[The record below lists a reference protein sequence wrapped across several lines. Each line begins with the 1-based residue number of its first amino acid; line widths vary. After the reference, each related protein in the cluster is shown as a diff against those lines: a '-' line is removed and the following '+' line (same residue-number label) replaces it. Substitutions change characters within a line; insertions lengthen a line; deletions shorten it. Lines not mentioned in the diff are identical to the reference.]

1 MIRLSAIY
9 IFLLSSCS
17 SSSTINKQTIIIS
30 QDTITFET
38 LAEDFYGGMT
48 DSKFIVIKDET
59 TLNEIYKLINKS
71 KSPGIKIPIINF
83 EKETVLVLF
92 LGEKSSGGHSISVE
106 QILDENEKVTVKYKV
121 TLPKLGEMVTTVMT
135 QPYCI
140 IKIPITSK
148 EIIFDK
154 KD

>member
-1 MIRLSAIY
+1 MIRLFVIY

-17 SSSTINKQTIIIS
+17 SSSTINKQTMIIS

-48 DSKFIVIKDET
+48 DSKFIVIKEET
-59 TLNEIYKLINKS
+59 TLNKIYKLINKS

-148 EIIFDK
+148 EVIFDK

>member
-1 MIRLSAIY
+1 MRLFAIY

-17 SSSTINKQTIIIS
+17 SSSTINKQTMIIS

-92 LGEKSSGGHSISVE
+92 LGEKTSGGHSISVE
-106 QILDENEKVTVKYKV
+106 QILDENEKLIVKYKV

-135 QPYCI
+135 QPYYI

>member
-1 MIRLSAIY
+1 MMRLFAIY

-17 SSSTINKQTIIIS
+17 SSSTINKQTMIIS
-30 QDTITFET
+30 QDTITFEI

-48 DSKFIVIKDET
+48 HSKFIVIKDET

-92 LGEKSSGGHSISVE
+92 LGEKSSGGYSIAVE

-140 IKIPITSK
+140 IKIPKTLK
-148 EIIFDK
+148 EVVFK
-154 KD
+154 KID

>member
-1 MIRLSAIY
+1 MIRLFAIY

-17 SSSTINKQTIIIS
+17 SSSTINKQTMIIS

-48 DSKFIVIKDET
+48 DSKFIVIKEET

-71 KSPGIKIPIINF
+71 KLPGIKIPIINF

-92 LGEKSSGGHSISVE
+92 LGEKSSGGYSIAVE
-106 QILDENEKVTVKYKV
+106 HIISDNDKLNVGYKI
-121 TLPKLGEMVTTVMT
+121 TSPKPGEMVTTVMT

-140 IKIPITSK
+140 IKIPKTLK
-148 EIIFDK
+148 EVVFK
-154 KD
+154 KID

>member
-1 MIRLSAIY
+1 MMRLFAIY

-17 SSSTINKQTIIIS
+17 SSSTINKQTMIIS

-92 LGEKSSGGHSISVE
+92 LGEKTSGGHSISVE
-106 QILDENEKVTVKYKV
+106 QILDENEKLIVKYKV

>member
-1 MIRLSAIY
+1 MIRLFVIY

-17 SSSTINKQTIIIS
+17 SSSTINKQTMIIS

-48 DSKFIVIKDET
+48 DSKFIVIKEET
-59 TLNEIYKLINKS
+59 TLNEIYKLINKN

-92 LGEKSSGGHSISVE
+92 LGEKSSGGYSIAVE

-121 TLPKLGEMVTTVMT
+121 TLLKLGEMVTTVMT

-140 IKIPITSK
+140 IKIPKTLK
-148 EIIFDK
+148 EVGFK
-154 KD
+154 KID

>member
-1 MIRLSAIY
+1 MMRLFAIY

-17 SSSTINKQTIIIS
+17 SSSTINKQTMIIS

-48 DSKFIVIKDET
+48 DSKFIVIKEET
-59 TLNEIYKLINKS
+59 TLNKIYKLINKS

-92 LGEKSSGGHSISVE
+92 LGEKSSGGYSIAVE

-140 IKIPITSK
+140 IKIPKTLK
-148 EIIFDK
+148 EVVFK
-154 KD
+154 KID

>member
-1 MIRLSAIY
+1 MIRLFAIY

-17 SSSTINKQTIIIS
+17 SSSTINKQTMIIS

-48 DSKFIVIKDET
+48 DSKFIVIKEET

-121 TLPKLGEMVTTVMT
+121 TLPKLGEMVTTIMT
-135 QPYCI
+135 HPYCI

>member
-1 MIRLSAIY
+1 MIRLFVIY

-17 SSSTINKQTIIIS
+17 SSSTINKQTMIIS

-48 DSKFIVIKDET
+48 DSKFIVIKEET
-59 TLNEIYKLINKS
+59 TLNEIYKLINKN

-92 LGEKSSGGHSISVE
+92 LGEKSSGGYSIAVE

-140 IKIPITSK
+140 IKIPKTLK
-148 EIIFDK
+148 EVGFK
-154 KD
+154 KID

>member
-1 MIRLSAIY
+1 M
-9 IFLLSSCS
+9 
-17 SSSTINKQTIIIS
+17 
-30 QDTITFET
+30 
-38 LAEDFYGGMT
+38 
-48 DSKFIVIKDET
+48 
-59 TLNEIYKLINKS
+59 
-71 KSPGIKIPIINF
+71 
-83 EKETVLVLF
+83 F

>member
-1 MIRLSAIY
+1 MIRLFVIY

-17 SSSTINKQTIIIS
+17 SSSTINKQTMIIS

-59 TLNEIYKLINKS
+59 TLNEIYKLINKN

-140 IKIPITSK
+140 IKIPKTLK
-148 EIIFDK
+148 EVVFK
-154 KD
+154 KID

>member
-1 MIRLSAIY
+1 MIRLFAIY

-17 SSSTINKQTIIIS
+17 SSSTINKQTMIIS

-48 DSKFIVIKDET
+48 DSKFIVIKEET

-92 LGEKSSGGHSISVE
+92 LGEKSSGGYSISVE

>member
-1 MIRLSAIY
+1 MIRLFVIY

-17 SSSTINKQTIIIS
+17 SSSTINKQTMIIS

-48 DSKFIVIKDET
+48 DSKFIVIKEET

-148 EIIFDK
+148 EVIFDK

>member
-1 MIRLSAIY
+1 MIRLFVIY

-17 SSSTINKQTIIIS
+17 SSSTINKQTMIIS

-48 DSKFIVIKDET
+48 DSKFIVIKEET

-140 IKIPITSK
+140 IKIPKTLK
-148 EIIFDK
+148 EVVFK
-154 KD
+154 KID

>member
-1 MIRLSAIY
+1 MIRLFVIY

-17 SSSTINKQTIIIS
+17 SSSTINKQTMIIS

-48 DSKFIVIKDET
+48 DSKFIVIKEET
-59 TLNEIYKLINKS
+59 TLNEIYKLINKN

-92 LGEKSSGGHSISVE
+92 LGEKSSGGYSIAVE

-121 TLPKLGEMVTTVMT
+121 TLPKLGEMVTTVIT

-140 IKIPITSK
+140 IKIPKTLK
-148 EIIFDK
+148 EVGFK
-154 KD
+154 KID

>member
-1 MIRLSAIY
+1 MIRLFVIY

-17 SSSTINKQTIIIS
+17 SSSTINKQTMIIS

-48 DSKFIVIKDET
+48 DSKFIVIKEET
-59 TLNEIYKLINKS
+59 TLNEIYKLINKN

-92 LGEKSSGGHSISVE
+92 LGEKSSGGYSISVE

-140 IKIPITSK
+140 IKIPKTLK
-148 EIIFDK
+148 EVVFK
-154 KD
+154 KID